1 MLKKLS
7 ASSFAEPF
15 GPLVVDPSVQVPA
28 AVIRSSCPAV
38 TFTPVFT
45 QFLAVTDTETSRAAA
60 GAPGSAS
67 ARAGTNNAVS
77 SDATSTS
84 VKPGHFFLIVS
95 LPSPG
100 TTVTGDATAN
110 NEIACCR
117 HMLKQETVT
126 R

>member
-1 MLKKLS
+1 MSKKLS

-45 QFLAVTDTETSRAAA
+45 QFLAVTDTEPSRAAA

-84 VKPGHFFLIVS
+84 VKPGHFFALFP
-95 LPSPG
+95 PSPS